1 MEKLYIN
8 NDQKLGFTDVVISQE
23 DVIKM
28 YRVNSWDTLPNGKM
42 TDDEIIDD
50 FLDHDVFDI
59 PKGFTEEQGR
69 LMYHLISEEDFSG
82 SDAEEIVEKMIDLNV
97 EEFTMDRIVIYDNR
111 EEYAECLV
119 YDGVYGNVHEDLY
132 AYIDFSEMSS
142 DIINGNC
149 PENVLD
155 FDDDEHRVVEL
166 IG

>member
-69 LMYHLISEEDFSG
+69 LMYHLISEEDFSD
-82 SDAEEIVEKMIDLNV
+82 SDAEEIVERMIDLNI
-97 EEFTMDRIVIYDNR
+97 EEFTCDNIVIHSTID
-111 EEYAECLV
+111 EYTESLV
-119 YDGVYGNVHEDLY
+119 DDGVFGNVDKRLY
-132 AYIDFSEMSS
+132 EYINFEQMGS
-142 DIINGNC
+142 DIINIDR
-149 PENVLD
+149 PSHILD
-155 FDDDEHRVVEL
+155 FNDEEYRIVEIL
-166 IG
+166 K